1 MSTDQTY
8 VIIGAGQAGGWG
20 AKTLRD
26 EGFDG
31 RVVIIGDE
39 NFPPHERPPLS
50 KEVLLGDAEK
60 ETCLLWPPG
69 TLEDAGIEMRLGES
83 VSSIAPDDHTLT
95 LANGETIVWN
105 KLLIATGGRA
115 RSLNVDGA
123 DLEGVFTL
131 RTIRDAEDIR
141 SGLSEGSTVLVIG
154 AGWIGLEVAA
164 AARKRGA
171 RAVVIE
177 VADRV
182 CARALTPEMSQWVH
196 ALHERNGVEIRL
208 GTSFDHFAG
217 DGKLERAVLT
227 DGTDIGCDVAVIGI
241 GLIPN
246 TELAESG
253 GLDIDNGIVVNETGR
268 TSHPD
273 IYAAGDVTNHPNS
286 LLGRRIRLESWE
298 NAQNQAINTAKAMM
312 GTEQPYAE
320 IPWFWS
326 DQYDANIQMM
336 GLPEDWDETVTRG
349 DKVLGEFVEFY
360 LKNGEIQGATA
371 INNPRDLRFTRRL
384 MMSGKKFD
392 ASALA
397 DTDIKLQK
405 LLKD

>member
-95 LANGETIVWN
+95 LANSETIGWN

-131 RTIRDAEDIR
+131 RTIGDAEDIR

-246 TELAESG
+246 TELAESA

-349 DKVLGEFVEFY
+349 DRVLGEFVEFY